1 MSKYEKIGNFL
12 LFEKVEED
20 KLSKSYLA
28 GQFSANQVTAIC
40 TVKKFDH
47 SLSTLP
53 DFILDM
59 NQEAEILKQLANPN
73 IIRASAFVQEKSE
86 FGAVLEYV
94 EGKSLRSVLTKCA
107 QDGFPFTVDH
117 SLLVA
122 SRLCTAL
129 EYLHTKKINEQRLTH
144 GFVCPETIHVTYDGE
159 IRVQYLG
166 LARSLMQFP
175 AGRDKFF
182 HDYKNYLAP
191 EVLSQGKVDK
201 AADIYGAGLVL
212 YEMLQGEVLHAKGR
226 NVNVNEMIENA
237 QMNTTGGE
245 RAPVSDDLK
254 KVLHQSLSADPAQR
268 YASVA
273 DMRKALDLLLF
284 SSEFSP
290 TTFNLAFFMHSLFR
304 ETIDEENKNI
314 AAYKKTDVAQHVKE
328 EPPPPVRQ
336 EHPVG
341 AAAAKDVPNIPLS
354 GDRVAAPTLGEPEIF
369 GGTEEPKSRMP
380 LIIGILVAV
389 AAIAGIGYFAFKP
402 APQVTQQQTPQPQHP
417 ALTPEQVKA
426 QEAER
431 ARLQE
436 EATAAQEEAKKKDE
450 ELKALQAKLD
460 QLMKAQEEA
469 TRKQKAEQAQQA
481 NQANPASSTP
491 PPVDLAAI
499 KKLQEEAK
507 RLEEEKKKQEEL
519 AEAKRK
525 EAEQAAA
532 AQSVAQQQPQP
543 APAQQPSDTQ
553 QSSANNSSQTPQP
566 TGEASPPEPAQVV
579 PEVREGQEVEL
590 TPDVVKPEIMS
601 RVQPTY
607 PPIAQQKKIE
617 GTVILSVLV
626 SERGEA
632 VDARVLRGAG
642 GQSGL
647 NEAAIESIKKWK
659 FRPAVKSGKRVRV
672 WMTYPIVFKLQ

>member
-1 MSKYEKIGNFL
+1 MAKYEKLGGYL
-12 LFEKVEED
+12 LFEKVDED
-20 KLSKSYLA
+20 KLSKNYLA
-28 GQFSANQVTAIC
+28 GQFSGNQIQSIC
-40 TVKKFDH
+40 IVKKFDH

-73 IIRASAFVQEKSE
+73 IIRASSFVREKSE
-86 FGAVLEYV
+86 FGAIFEFV
-94 EGKSLRSVLTKCA
+94 EGKSLRSVLTKCS

-129 EYLHTKKINEQRLTH
+129 EYLHSKKVNDQRLIH
-144 GFVCPETIHVTYDGE
+144 GYVCPEVIHVTYDGE
-159 IRVQYLG
+159 IRVQYFG
-166 LARSLMQFP
+166 MARSLMKFP

-191 EVLSQGKVDK
+191 EIMNLNKLDKGVDTF
-201 AADIYGAGLVL
+201 GAGLVL
-212 YEMLQGEVLHAKGR
+212 YEMLHGEPLYAKGR
-226 NVNVNEMIENA
+226 NVNPADAVESA
-237 QMNTTGGE
+237 QMNTTSGE
-245 RAPVSDDLK
+245 RVAVPDDLK
-254 KVLHQSLSADPAQR
+254 TLLHQALAVDPTQR
-268 YASVA
+268 FGSVA

-290 TTFNLAFFMHSLFR
+290 TTFNLAFFMHTVFR
-304 ETIDEENKNI
+304 DTIDEENKNI

-328 EPPPPVRQ
+328 EPPPPLKP

-341 AAAAKDVPNIPLS
+341 AAPAKDIPPIPV
-354 GDRVAAPTLGEPEIF
+354 GADRSAAPSLGQPEIF
-369 GGTEEPKSRMP
+369 GATEETEKSKMP
-380 LIIGILVAV
+380 LIIGILVV
-389 AAIAGIGYFAFKP
+389 IAAIAGIGYFAFKP
-402 APQVTQQQTPQPQHP
+402 PSQTPTQQQAGPQPQP
-417 ALTPEQVKA
+417 ALSPEQIKA

-431 ARLQE
+431 AKLQE
-436 EATAAQEEAKKKDE
+436 EASKAQEEAKKKDE

-460 QLMKAQEEA
+460 QLIKAQEDA
-469 TRKQKAEQAQQA
+469 AKKQQA
-481 NQANPASSTP
+481 SGSAAPAP
-491 PPVDLAAI
+491 AAPAVDTAAI

-507 RLEEEKKKQEEL
+507 RLQEEKQKQEEL
-519 AEAKRK
+519 AEQKRK

-532 AQSVAQQQPQP
+532 AQAAAQLAQQQQPQP
-543 APAQQPSDTQ
+543 APAEQAQEPP
-553 QSSANNSSQTPQP
+553 PQP
-566 TGEASPPEPAQVV
+566 VSEAPAPPAVE
-579 PEVREGQEVEL
+579 EVHEGQEVEL
-590 TPDVVKPEIMS
+590 TPDVVKPEIMN
-601 RVQPTY
+601 RVNPAY

-632 VDARVLRGAG
+632 IDARVLRGAG

-647 NEAAIESIKKWK
+647 NEAAIDAVKKWK
-659 FRPAVKSGKRVRV
+659 FRPAVKDGKRVRV

>member
-12 LFEKVEED
+12 LFEKIDED

-28 GQFSANQVTAIC
+28 GQFSGNQVTAIC

-53 DFILDM
+53 DFTLDM
-59 NQEAEILKQLANPN
+59 NQETENLKQLANPN

-94 EGKSLRSVLTKCA
+94 EGKCLRTVLNKCG

-129 EYLHTKKINEQRLTH
+129 EYLHSKKMNEQRLTH
-144 GFVCPETIHVTYDGE
+144 GFVCPETIYVTYDGE

-191 EVLSQGKVDK
+191 EVLSQGKLDK
-201 AADIYGAGLVL
+201 AADIFCVGLVL
-212 YEMLQGEVLHAKGR
+212 YEMLQGEALYSKGR
-226 NVNVNEMIENA
+226 SANIAELIESA
-237 QMNTTGGE
+237 QMNTTAGE
-245 RAPVSDDLK
+245 RAPVPDDLK
-254 KVLHQSLSADPAQR
+254 KVLHQALSQDPAQR
-268 YASVA
+268 FATVA

-304 ETIDEENKNI
+304 DTIDEENKSI

-328 EPPPPVRQ
+328 EPPPPLKQ

-354 GDRVAAPTLGEPEIF
+354 ADRVSVPTLGETDIF
-369 GGTEEPKSRMP
+369 GGAAEPKSRMP

-389 AAIAGIGYFAFKP
+389 AAIGGIGYFAFKP
-402 APQVTQQQTPQPQHP
+402 AAPATQQQNTQPARP
-417 ALTPEQVKA
+417 ALTPEQLKA
-426 QEAER
+426 QDAER
-431 ARLQE
+431 VRLQQ
-436 EATAAQEEAKKKDE
+436 EATAAQEEAKKKDV

-460 QLMKAQEEA
+460 QLVKAQEA
-469 TRKQKAEQAQQA
+469 AAKKQQAQQAQQA
-481 NQANPASSTP
+481 NPITPAPATVSPLDT
-491 PPVDLAAI
+491 AAI

-532 AQSVAQQQPQP
+532 AQAAAQQQ
-543 APAQQPSDTQ
+543 AQQQSATPDTQ
-553 QSSANNSSQTPQP
+553 QSSANPDTTAPQP
-566 TGEASPPEPAQVV
+566 TEQPPAPVV
-579 PEVREGQEVEL
+579 PEIREGQEVEL

-601 RVQPTY
+601 RINPTY

-626 SERGEA
+626 SERGEP

-647 NEAAIESIKKWK
+647 NEAAIEAIKKWK